1 MLSVYGSSTN
11 KSLKLNINTSAT
23 LEQPSTKTKVVQQL
37 GSFNPKLSISS
48 NTSAPISTN
57 LNKRLCTLD
66 DEEEEPQVNKKQI
79 VSMDNVNMLSKYNK
93 APEETPIKKE
103 FEEDKNEIKYKVISP
118 AESQL
123 DASCLDQFK
132 IPRRKMISSA
142 FLQRRRPQIGA
153 YGLMPTGGRPAAIY
167 KAPNFPRTN
176 FKYLPPRHPGFAY
189 GMNNMMANPKVQAM
203 HMYRQLIQLELAL
216 LGGNFDSSNKM
227 YGDLQMIHKLKQECL
242 INQNKPFLP
251 PRGLAKPFMAIP
263 RVPQHMVHPK
273 RMLKKVEPQVAP
285 QTAEKPTPV
294 ANETM
299 TLGSGFISF
308 QSSKIL
314 QQHAQEHKTQ
324 GTSPVEVKPVSS
336 SSQFTINF
344 THKGSTT
351 NLSGSPKSDKIEE
364 ETRESSKASSPM

>member
-23 LEQPSTKTKVVQQL
+23 LEQPSSKTKIVQQL
-37 GSFNPKLSISS
+37 GSLNPKLS
-48 NTSAPISTN
+48 ISTN

-66 DEEEEPQVNKKQI
+66 DEEEEPQVNKRQI

-103 FEEDKNEIKYKVISP
+103 FEEDKTEIKYKVVST
-118 AESQL
+118 AETEL
-123 DASCLDQFK
+123 DAPCLDQFK
-132 IPRRKMISSA
+132 VPRRKMLSSA
-142 FLQRRRPQIGA
+142 FLQRRRPQIGGF
-153 YGLMPTGGRPAAIY
+153 GLMPTGGRPAAIY

-189 GMNNMMANPKVQAM
+189 GVNNMMVSPKIQAM

-216 LGGNFDSSNKM
+216 LGGNVDSSNKM
-227 YGDLQMIHKLKQECL
+227 YTDLQMIHKLKQECL
-242 INQNKPFLP
+242 INQNKQFLP
-251 PRGLAKPFMAIP
+251 PRGLAKPFMGLP

-273 RMLKKVEPQVAP
+273 RMLRKVEPQVAP
-285 QTAEKPTPV
+285 QTVEKPTPV
-294 ANETM
+294 VNEPM

-324 GTSPVEVKPVSS
+324 ATSPAEVKPVSS

-351 NLSGSPKSDKIEE
+351 NLSGSPRNE
-364 ETRESSKASSPM
+364 ETRASSPVMM